1 MENKIYY
8 LAVLHYCNESTHCVI
23 SSSRVNTYLSEGY
36 VVELLDIVKVLDNL
50 D

>member
-8 LAVLHYCNESTHCVI
+8 LAVLHYCNESTRCVI
-23 SSSRVNTYLSEGY
+23 SSSCVNTYLSEGY